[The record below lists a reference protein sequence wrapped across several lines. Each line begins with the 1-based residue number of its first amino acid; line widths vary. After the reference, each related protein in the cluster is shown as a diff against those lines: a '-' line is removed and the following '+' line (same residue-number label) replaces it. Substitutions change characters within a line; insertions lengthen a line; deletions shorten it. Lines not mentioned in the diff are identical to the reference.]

1 MDLITEHDIDTI
13 LEVLSQEAEEPFI
26 HLLKMMR
33 KEQPNIFQYLRD
45 AESDEF
51 NGDER
56 TLLCNV
62 SAVAWYVIKK
72 TTGAGEKVSAH
83 HLDAR
88 LEANLELIEDGDR
101 EELPD
106 DGDEMSLAG
115 MLADFNEQP
124 MLMTFLVALVTD
136 RPAGYAGNVRE
147 EMLPVAVM
155 HVKTIVDSLLLP
167 EKVDDT
173 AEDDEE
179 EETVGEYSDEAFARA
194 REAVEGLYAKFSAS
208 SYFRDLDPAQREHAR
223 DIVTMFGKVMY
234 EYFLL
239 APAEWT
245 ARRAADCCLEILP
258 GMVECP
264 VSMILPVVASFASFA
279 ASSGRVPAAARIAD
293 RIGKI
298 GDAH

>member
-1 MDLITEHDIDTI
+1 MDIVTEHDIETI

-26 HLLKMMR
+26 HLLKMVR
-33 KEQPNIFQYLRD
+33 KEQPYIFQYLRE
-45 AESDEF
+45 AESEEL
-51 NGDER
+51 NSDER

-62 SAVAWYVIKK
+62 SAAAWYVLKK
-72 TTGAGEKVSAH
+72 TVSPAGTVSAR

-88 LEANLELIEDGDR
+88 LEANLDLIEGEDR
-101 EELPD
+101 EDITGE
-106 DGDEMSLAG
+106 GDEMSLAG
-115 MLADFNEQP
+115 LLADFNEQP
-124 MLMTFLVALVTD
+124 MLMTFLVDLVTD

-147 EMLPVAVM
+147 EMLPVIVM

-167 EKVDDT
+167 ET
-173 AEDDEE
+173 ADETAGDDEE

-208 SYFRDLDPAQREHAR
+208 SYFRDLDAAQREHAR

-239 APAEWT
+239 APAEWN
-245 ARRAADCCLEILP
+245 ARRAADCCLQILP
-258 GMVECP
+258 EKVECP
-264 VSMILPVVASFASFA
+264 VSLILPVVASFASFA

-298 GDAH
+298 QGAH